1 MVLSILVLISVMVFQ
16 VRRPLL
22 GQDLGT
28 NWTLIAVG
36 VFLFGILAWLG
47 LACGRHMNHLSLATR
62 MGVPELSST
71 ERPQTLVRDGI
82 YGMVRHPIY
91 SSAVLAGLAYAL
103 IVNYVGVDVLS
114 VAAIPMFYAIIVLEE
129 RELIDR
135 FGATYREYQRE
146 VPRLVPRWRKTS

>member
-1 MVLSILVLISVMVFQ
+1 
-16 VRRPLL
+16 
-22 GQDLGT
+22 
-28 NWTLIAVG
+28 
-36 VFLFGILAWLG
+36 
-47 LACGRHMNHLSLATR
+47 
-62 MGVPELSST
+62 
-71 ERPQTLVRDGI
+71 
-82 YGMVRHPIY
+82 
-91 SSAVLAGLAYAL
+91 LAYAL